1 MENHNRGLRIIF
13 SFSDISMAFLAGDR
27 RPSLSS
33 LYEKIYREDESDNL
47 WASLLKEVAE
57 NKHHSLPTKNLLV
70 LG

>member
-1 MENHNRGLRIIF
+1 MRIIF

-70 LG
+70 LGQYS